1 MATDISRY
9 IKREVERELWAR
21 AAGRCQFDGCNR
33 LLYKSP
39 VTQEQV
45 NISEKA
51 HIYSFSED
59 GPRGWGP
66 FISNK
71 DKLNDVDNLMLMC
84 HDCHKTIDQDKEG
97 IKYSADLLQSWKREH
112 EQRVLIASGIA
123 SDKKSHVVFYGSNIG
138 DQKSP
143 IQRVE
148 TMEAMF
154 PDRYPADEQPI
165 KLSMDCSHDDSS
177 DAFWQTESAHLTRI
191 FGQYIE
197 PKIAENSPA
206 HFSIFALAPM
216 PLLIQ
221 LGSLFTDKITVDVY
235 QPIRE
240 PKTWKWQPM
249 PDDFDFHVLTPV
261 TTDGIPVLVISLS
274 GNIAPERVT
283 SVLGEDVNIWEITV
297 DEKFLHNDF
306 IKSSAQLSL
315 WRTALRKLMEEIKQK
330 HGQQS
335 SLHVFPAM
343 PISCAIEMGRIRMPK
358 SEMPWVIYDQNHK
371 HNKFIKAL
379 TLGEQS

>member
-315 WRTALRKLMEEIKQK
+315 WRTALRKLMEKIKQE
-330 HGQQS
+330 HGQQTP
-335 SLHVFPAM
+335 LHVFPAM

-358 SEMPWVIYDQNHK
+358 SEMLWVIYDQNHK
-371 HNKFIKAL
+371 HNKFVKAL
-379 TLGEQS
+379 TIGE

>member
-51 HIYSFSED
+51 HIYSFAED

-66 FISNK
+66 FITNK
-71 DKLNDVDNLMLMC
+71 DKLNDIDNLMLMC
-84 HDCHKTIDQDKEG
+84 HDCHKTIDQDTG
-97 IKYSADLLQSWKREH
+97 GVKYSAALLQSWKHGH
-112 EQRVLIASGIA
+112 EQRILISSGIA

-249 PDDFDFHVLTPV
+249 PDNFDFQVLVPK
-261 TTDGIPVLVISLS
+261 TTEGIPVLVISLS
-274 GNIAPERVT
+274 GRIMQDRIT
-283 SVLGEDVNIWEITV
+283 SVIEEPVTIWEITV

-315 WRTALRKLMEEIKQK
+315 WRTALRKLMEKIKQE
-330 HGQQS
+330 HGQQTP
-335 SLHVFPAM
+335 LHVFPAM
-343 PISCAIEMGRIRMPK
+343 PVSCAIEMGRIRMPK
-358 SEMPWVIYDQNHK
+358 SEMPWMIYDQNHK

>member
-165 KLSMDCSHDDSS
+165 KLSMECSHDDSS

-191 FGQYIE
+191 FTKYIE
-197 PKIAENSPA
+197 PKIEENNPA

-261 TTDGIPVLVISLS
+261 TTEGIPVLVISLS
-274 GNIAPERVT
+274 GRIMQDRIT
-283 SVLGEDVNIWEITV
+283 SVIEEPVAIWEITV

-315 WRTALRKLMEEIKQK
+315 WRTALRKLMEKIKQE
-330 HGQQS
+330 HGQQTP
-335 SLHVFPAM
+335 LHVFPAM

-358 SEMPWVIYDQNHK
+358 SEMLWVIYDQNHK
-371 HNKFIKAL
+371 HNKFVKAL
-379 TLGEQS
+379 TIGE